1 MAAKKKKKKENGIA
15 VSKTITVKA
24 QIKTEKKKIRKKVPK
39 CAKKEES
46 LKRMTDVSVCPQS
59 AAI

>member
-1 MAAKKKKKKENGIA
+1 MAAKKKKKKENGVA

-24 QIKTEKKKIRKKVPK
+24 QIKTEKKKIRKK

-59 AAI
+59 AVI